1 MYRMGREGGGACGG
15 RQLRE
20 KRMDGSGRRG
30 GVWVGGGGGGGGGG
44 VTLGDGLMG
53 GVRLA

>member
-1 MYRMGREGGGACGG
+1 VYRMGREGGGACGG